1 MEASCFN
8 LCKIIKI
15 MEGKNDTLVFISLMN
30 MWINTLSV
38 CGRIYPHIH

>member
-30 MWINTLSV
+30 MRINTLSM